1 MKRCKICEAIIEDEE
16 FIAVDVDL
24 DGWGENEA
32 YICSTCSEEVTN
44 KVMSNISN
52 TVLIDGKAVP
62 PGIYTCVWAGN
73 KEWRVIGTPSD
84 IIPDENSSDMVA
96 FMEALTLAIEGVL
109 DQHAD
114 KSPKTQWGGLWV
126 RTQ

>member
-44 KVMSNISN
+44 KVMANISN
-52 TVLIDGKAVP
+52 TVLIDGKAVQ
-62 PGIYTCVWAGN
+62 PGIYTCIWAGN
-73 KEWRVIGTPSD
+73 QEWRVIITESD
-84 IIPDENSSDMVA
+84 IIPDENTSDMSA
-96 FMEALTLAIEGVL
+96 FMEIISLAIEGVL
-109 DQHAD
+109 EQHEESKPMD
-114 KSPKTQWGGLWV
+114 V
-126 RTQ
+126 

>member
-44 KVMSNISN
+44 KVMANISN
-52 TVLIDGKAVP
+52 TVLIDGKAVQ

-73 KEWRVIGTPSD
+73 VGWRVIITESD
-84 IIPDENSSDMVA
+84 IIPDEDSDDMVA
-96 FMEALTLAIEGVL
+96 FLEVLALAVEGAL
-109 DQHAD
+109 DQHEG
-114 KSPKTQWGGLWV
+114 KSPETQWGV
-126 RTQ
+126 

>member
-44 KVMSNISN
+44 KVMANISN
-52 TVLIDGKAVP
+52 TVLIDEIHIQNVG
-62 PGIYTCVWAGN
+62 
-73 KEWRVIGTPSD
+73 WRVIITESD
-84 IIPDENSSDMVA
+84 IIPDEDSDDMVA
-96 FMEALTLAIEGVL
+96 FLEVLAFAVEGAL
-109 DQHAD
+109 DQHEG
-114 KSPKTQWGGLWV
+114 KSPETQWGV
-126 RTQ
+126 